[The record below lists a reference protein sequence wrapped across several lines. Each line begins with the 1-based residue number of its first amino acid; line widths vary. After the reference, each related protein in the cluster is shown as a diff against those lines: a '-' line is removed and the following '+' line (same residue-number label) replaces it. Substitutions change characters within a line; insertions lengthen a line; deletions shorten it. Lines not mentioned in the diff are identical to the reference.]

1 MTNDYLRSANYLFE
15 IGIHAK
21 TPRSGFWNLGSG
33 HQSLAEHT
41 HRAVHAGLVLAALAG
56 DVDTNKILQMCL
68 FHDLAEGRTS
78 DLNYVHQQ
86 YAQADESLALKHIQ
100 ESVPFGDRIEA
111 LHKEYKERTT
121 REAILAKEADH
132 IELLLTLKEQKDLGN
147 PQVERW
153 LEGYLERFKT
163 TEGRAL
169 AEAILE
175 TNMSDWWF
183 KGKDAKEYWVDRK
196 HHKGQ
201 AASL

>member
-1 MTNDYLRSANYLFE
+1 MTNDYHRSANYLFE

-33 HQSLAEHT
+33 QQSLAEHT

-56 DVDTNKILQMCL
+56 DVDTSKVIQMCL

-86 YAQADESLALKHIQ
+86 YAQADEELALKHIE
-100 ESVPFGDRIEA
+100 ESVPFGDRIRA
-111 LHKEYKERTT
+111 LHTEYKERKTK
-121 REAILAKEADH
+121 ESLLAKEADH

-153 LEGYLERFKT
+153 LDGYLGRFKT
-163 TEGRAL
+163 EEGRAL

-201 AASL
+201 